1 MLNGSLYML
10 LLISIVLGWLREHY
24 RLVVSSLV
32 TVVVYSGIV
41 SVSVVLKVH
50 NLLKSGIWQRFC
62 SLCGSVKSWL
72 CLQ

>member
-41 SVSVVLKVH
+41 SVSVVLNVH
-50 NLLKSGIWQRFC
+50 IPIGIWY
-62 SLCGSVKSWL
+62 LAAIL
-72 CLQ
+72 

>member
-41 SVSVVLKVH
+41 SISVLKVH
-50 NLLKSGIWQRFC
+50 IPIGIWY
-62 SLCGSVKSWL
+62 LAAIL
-72 CLQ
+72 